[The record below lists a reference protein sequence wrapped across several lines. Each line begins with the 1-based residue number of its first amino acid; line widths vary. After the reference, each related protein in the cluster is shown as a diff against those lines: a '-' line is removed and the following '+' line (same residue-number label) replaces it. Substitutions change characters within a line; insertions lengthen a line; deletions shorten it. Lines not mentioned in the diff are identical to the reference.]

1 MKKGEKIRKELFEE
15 EIELNKRLY
24 ELKQE
29 NRMR

>member
-15 EIELNKRLY
+15 ETELNKRLY